1 MKKNKISLIGT
12 SQGGRKDK
20 IIRLLSSLSCY
31 NDNNLELIFVDQTN
45 NDELHEVFTSYNSS
59 VNYKLI
65 KSDKCSLSKARNIAL
80 KYASGNVV
88 GFCDDDAYYN
98 SELILFLSEYDDS
111 SESII
116 SFPVIDQQSMK
127 FYGNRN
133 FPKKDTILSYNGI
146 LKHCLSVGTFI
157 IFRNDLS
164 KCELGFN
171 ERLGVGAEYGGSEE
185 TELFLRLKSSG
196 FNVCFNPD
204 FHVFHDN
211 DPESKLD
218 DIELAKK
225 YRSYAKGYA
234 VVLKK
239 YLFPSR
245 LSLLLEIA
253 NISFR
258 SIFALFIKS
267 NKKLY
272 SYRLKGFWEGLLFG
286 RL

>member
-1 MKKNKISLIGT
+1 MQKNRISLIGT
-12 SQGGRKDK
+12 SQGGRKSE
-20 IIRLLSSLSCY
+20 IIRLLDSLSCY
-31 NDNNLELIFVDQTN
+31 KDNNLELIFVDQTN
-45 NDELHEVFTSYNSS
+45 SDELDDIFDLYNSF

-80 KYASGNVV
+80 KYASGNIV

-98 SELILFLSEYDDS
+98 NELILFLSEYDNS

-116 SFPVIDQQSMK
+116 SFPVIDQQSMN
-127 FYGNRN
+127 FYGNRS
-133 FPKKDTILSYNGI
+133 FPKKNVTLSYNGI
-146 LKHCLSVGTFI
+146 LKCCLSVGTFI
-157 IFRNDLS
+157 VFKNDLL
-164 KCELGFN
+164 KCELSFN

-196 FNVCFNPD
+196 FNICFNPN

-211 DPESKLD
+211 DSESKLD
-218 DIELAKK
+218 DLELAKK
-225 YRSYAKGYA
+225 YRSYARGYA

-239 YLFPSR
+239 YLLPSR

-253 NISFR
+253 NISLR
-258 SIFALFIKS
+258 SILALFIKS
-267 NKKLY
+267 NKTLY